1 MADKW
6 LTQLMKLTNSSFHTG
21 KNLKCEPS
29 SAADASM
36 NGIESTTKKL
46 LGDAHLMLYF
56 GFGGDGYTQGGGLA
70 ESAIVCTPKKYDH
83 RKHSINCYG
92 KYLHFVTSFHVT

>member
-1 MADKW
+1 
-6 LTQLMKLTNSSFHTG
+6 MKLTNSSFHTG

-70 ESAIVCTPKKYDH
+70 NSPVACAPKKYDYA
-83 RKHSINCYG
+83 KHSINCYG
-92 KYLHFVTSFHVT
+92 KYLYFVTCFHVKVN